1 MGSGQWSFVTS
12 LRKNG
17 EIVIVI
23 FVLVCAWRVITPV
36 I

>member
-1 MGSGQWSFVTS
+1 MGSGQWSLAKS

-17 EIVIVI
+17 EFLITVFVIA
-23 FVLVCAWRVITPV
+23 CAYRVIAPL